1 MFRRIFG
8 THNVFPYFFV
18 LFIGDLFEDCLE
30 SWGENRQTSDI
41 GIYLFVKERWTW
53 FSCVRGMNGSSEIE
67 IPLSVVNDLIVD
79 LNLSRYH
86 ETIDQFILFEKT
98 STNVDVEAFSDI
110 LDKEFDSLL
119 KNIFFL
125 CNFKSSFKDFHKIVQ
140 RILIHRIDDAQIADY
155 EIDDTASFCD

>member
-1 MFRRIFG
+1 
-8 THNVFPYFFV
+8 
-18 LFIGDLFEDCLE
+18 
-30 SWGENRQTSDI
+30 
-41 GIYLFVKERWTW
+41 
-53 FSCVRGMNGSSEIE
+53 MNGSSEIE

-98 STNVDVEAFSDI
+98 STNVDVETFSDI